1 MKVTPLKFG
10 QRQKLTNRLR
20 ELVRK
25 YPKGVGLFKEFL
37 QNADDAGASRL
48 DAVLDLRSHPKDKLP
63 NEKMSCLQG
72 RALVFLNDQ
81 VFTEEDWEKIQDI
94 GNSGK
99 AMDTAKTGRF
109 GLGFNCVYNVTD
121 FPMVLTN
128 DRLGIFDPHA
138 KTIEGASHA
147 DPGGAWTLTDLWENF
162 PDLLAPFI
170 EFGLREGQTRFN
182 GTIFRLPLR
191 DQRMAQKSEV
201 SSEPYKSEDFRQM
214 VESVEEHAGDLILF
228 LNSVRDFRLSKIAAD
243 GEWSDFVSVETKN
256 GDEIAGIQSE
266 IHQQVSKPV
275 DETLAFAQLIGDQTW
290 FSEHELEIT
299 TRSKSRIERWAR
311 VRGLYSH
318 DELVSTAR
326 EMCEFGEKAVPLAG
340 AAIELNGELRNGV
353 LSCCLPLP
361 TTSGTPLHIDGCFDL
376 QDSRQDIFQD
386 VSASGKK
393 SKTRVR
399 WNQLLLEHGCA
410 SAAAELL
417 TRTVELTKIP
427 NYAQWPK
434 VVASASTERMVGE
447 LPKSIYE
454 SLLSRECIFVGSDRV
469 PSRPESVRLA
479 PDTISEPLLTDGVAI
494 PNPPIPGHVIRG
506 FKSAS
511 KPLIEMTPAD
521 VRELLRDAE
530 FEDVEHAEC
539 NRACL
544 TDKDWILAFLKYGLG
559 DKDFADFHDVPLA
572 LMCDGLLRHFDRYD
586 ETWLYLGTESEK
598 NLLWDVPDLFL
609 DDDAAKL
616 GLELLPNVGS
626 LGLDG
631 VIEQLPR
638 LFRTLDEGE
647 CDKPRHGRDD
657 LPSYEWLAD
666 FYNHCSDIAEKD
678 GTRSL
683 ANHKVRELPL
693 VPDTD
698 GRLWAMGVDSTPV
711 YLPARI
717 QPRWLLDLLAAAE
730 IPIVSTAG
738 ELGKAIARFKLA
750 FGNDEIDSVSPDWL
764 VETAAASSEMLDVLK
779 NDSDVAAKFLA
790 FVTGKGLSFHAAQKL
805 PELPVFPLV
814 GGGTTTLHDEVYQS
828 TGFVPP
834 QISSGVELLV
844 TDNGQLNTLY
854 DKLDV
859 KKLTQAR
866 FVLDFVLDGY
876 DALTKEDQLEALC
889 WLKENYYAIVGS
901 IAKDKRSRFSTKI
914 RTTEL
919 IRCEDGELHSASEIY
934 HPECKDVFK
943 LLGSAGHS
951 PDLQLYPTD
960 DWLEFF
966 ATLGMERNARPSDL
980 IRAIDSL
987 VDEALTPKVANSVQ
1001 RLAKFIETNWGELH
1015 DQDVDGSLFSEVLCQ
1030 RQWLPPISTRPPS
1043 IPEGLF
1049 FEPEERLYAPSEL
1062 ARRGDVDLVSSVL
1075 PVCRFPIADPM
1086 AGAIGL
1092 DTPAAQAVLAQF
1104 DNAIEICAE
1113 YESVGKHEA
1122 RILKQIYGYIG
1133 TELEQPQFPF
1143 GADQLAEKYCD
1154 AYCLIDQDFKL
1165 WTPNQTFGV
1174 PVPYFL
1180 HLRQQIRFGNEASE
1194 RCLHALGRKK
1204 GPTADDFRAFI
1215 KSYHEGLDS
1224 DKVPK
1229 SDRKQI
1235 REAYLHAGRLCKA
1248 NELSSSLVYS
1258 STGRLR
1264 PASDVLMDD
1273 APWLSERAK
1282 ESGIEFLHRELGA
1295 KVAVV
1300 FGVGQLSQVISE
1312 QVEQVE
1318 ECEDDDLLNICTDLN
1333 QKIRSPQF
1341 AKGLL
1346 RLLPFEADV
1355 ESEFESL
1362 HEFEVVP
1369 ADSIQTVLCW
1379 DGEEM
1384 EGSEGET
1391 EFVFDGNQLY
1401 LTAMPESV
1409 LRVHVADAI
1418 AKQIFG
1424 SHVLSNETYVSL
1436 ILAESTDAIELV
1448 LNRLRVP
1455 DLPEGRVVAAIED
1468 DHEFID
1474 ASTGFEK
1481 SFEASSQSRK
1491 VGQSGNGQSIESRTT
1506 QSSSHNQTG
1515 SGSTPARTENE
1526 PPKVR
1531 IGSKKK
1537 RSASKSRTHR
1547 AVTYVS
1553 GEQANGPGQS
1563 SRETEKR
1570 SAVDAAAV
1578 ERVEQFEGSQERI
1591 PTVMPHFNKGYDVE
1605 SRREE
1610 GEEPERYIEVKGL
1623 GGAWNEF
1630 GVKLTPAQIRFGSE
1644 KGDSHWL
1651 YIVEFALDSERSV
1664 IHMIQNPVKKI
1675 TDYRFD
1681 AGWKQLT
1688 AESTD
1693 VRSLT
1698 PEVASRVQ
1706 IADEGLGTITKIL
1719 QRGELMRLTIKMD
1732 DDRDLKRNYP
1742 SKDIKVVEE

>member
-1 MKVTPLKFG
+1 MKATPLKFG

-48 DAVLDLRSHPKDKLP
+48 DAVLDLRTHPKNELP
-63 NEKMSCLQG
+63 NGKMSCLQG

-81 VFTEEDWEKIQDI
+81 VFTEEDWAKIQDI

-121 FPMVLTN
+121 FPMLLTD

-138 KTIEGASHA
+138 NTVEGASHV
-147 DPGGAWTLTDLWENF
+147 DPGAAWTLEDLWENH
-162 PDLLAPFI
+162 PDLLAPFL
-170 EFGLREGQTRFN
+170 EFGLREGQTQFD

-191 DQRMAQKSEV
+191 DQRMAEKSEV
-201 SSEPYKSEDFRQM
+201 CSEPYMSEDFRQM
-214 VESVEEHAGDLILF
+214 VESVEHHAGDLILF
-228 LNSVRDFRLSKIAAD
+228 LNSVRDFKLSKIAAD
-243 GEWSDFVSVETKN
+243 GVHSDFVSVETKN

-275 DETLAFAQLIGDQTW
+275 EDTLTFAELIGDQTW

-299 TRSKSRIERWAR
+299 TRSESRIERWAR

-318 DELVSTAR
+318 DELVATAR
-326 EMCEFGEKAVPLAG
+326 EMCEFEEKAVPLAG
-340 AAIELNGELRNGV
+340 AAIELNGESRHGV

-386 VSASGKK
+386 DSASGKK
-393 SKTRVR
+393 SKTRVK

-410 SAAAELL
+410 AAAAELL
-417 TRTVELTKIP
+417 ARTAELTETQ
-427 NYAQWPK
+427 NYDQWPK
-434 VVASASTERMVGE
+434 VLASASGERLVGE

-454 SLLSRECIFVGSDRV
+454 SLLSKECIFAGGDSALT
-469 PSRPESVRLA
+469 RPESVKLA
-479 PDTISEPLLTDGVAI
+479 DDTISEPVLADGVAI
-494 PNPPIPGHVIRG
+494 PNPPLPKHVIRG
-506 FKSAS
+506 FKATSS
-511 KPLIEMTPAD
+511 PLTAMTPAD

-530 FEDVEHAEC
+530 FEDAEYSKS
-539 NRACL
+539 NRECL
-544 TDKDWILAFLKYGLG
+544 TDREWLLALLKYCLS
-559 DKDFADFHDVPLA
+559 DEDYADFYNVPLA
-572 LMCDGLLRHFDRYD
+572 LMCDGLLRQFDQSD
-586 ETWLYLGTESEK
+586 ATWLYLGTKPEK
-598 NLLWDVPDLFL
+598 SLLWDISDLFL
-609 DDDAAKL
+609 DDEAAKL
-616 GLELLPNVGS
+616 GLEQLPNVSS

-631 VIEQLPR
+631 LIEQLPE
-638 LFRTLDEGE
+638 LFCTLEE
-647 CDKPRHGRDD
+647 SESVKCKQGRDD

-666 FYNHCSDIAEKD
+666 FYNHCSDVAEED

-683 ANHKVRELPL
+683 ANHRLTELPL

-698 GRLWAMGVDSTPV
+698 GRLWAMGLDSTPV
-711 YLPARI
+711 YLPARR
-717 QPRWLLDLLAAAE
+717 QPRWLLDLLAAAD
-730 IPIVSTAG
+730 ISIVSTAG
-738 ELGKAIARFKLA
+738 ELGKAIARFKSA
-750 FGNDEIDSVSPDWL
+750 FGDDEIDSVTPDWL
-764 VETAAASSEMLDVLK
+764 VETAAANSEMLDVLK
-779 NDSDVAAKFLA
+779 NDSAVAAKFLA
-790 FVTGKGLSFHAAQKL
+790 FVTGKELSFNASQRL

-814 GGGTTTLHDEVYQS
+814 GGGTTALHEEVYQS

-834 QISSGVELLV
+834 QISSGVELLF
-844 TDNGQLNTLY
+844 TDNGQLKPLY
-854 DKLDV
+854 DKLGV
-859 KKLTQAR
+859 RKLTQAR

-876 DALTKEDQLEALC
+876 GALTKDDQLQALC
-889 WLKENYYAIVGS
+889 WLKDNYYAIVGS
-901 IAKDKRSRFSTKI
+901 IAEDKRPRFSTKI

-919 IRCEDGELHSASEIY
+919 IRCDDGELHSASEVY

-951 PDLQLYPTD
+951 PDLKLYPTD
-960 DWLEFF
+960 DWLDFF
-966 ATLGMERNARPSDL
+966 ATIGMERNARPSDL
-980 IRAIDSL
+980 VRAIDCL
-987 VDEALTPKVANSVQ
+987 VEEPLTSKVANSVQ
-1001 RLAKFIETNWGELH
+1001 RLAKFIETNWEELH
-1015 DQDVDGSLFSEVLCQ
+1015 DQNVGGNLFSEALSQ
-1030 RQWLPPISTRPPS
+1030 RRWLPPISTRPPS

-1049 FEPEERLYAPSEL
+1049 LAPEERLYAPNEL
-1062 ARRGDVDLVSSVL
+1062 ASRGDVDLVSSVL

-1086 AGAIGL
+1086 AGAIGH
-1092 DTPAAQAVLAQF
+1092 DAPTAQAVLSQF
-1104 DNAIEICAE
+1104 DNTIEICAD

-1122 RILKQIYGYIG
+1122 RILKQIYGFIG
-1133 TELEQPQFPF
+1133 TELEHPLFPP
-1143 GADQLAEKYCD
+1143 GEEQLAEKYCN
-1154 AYCLIDQDFKL
+1154 AYCLIDRDFKL

-1180 HLRQQIRFGNEASE
+1180 HLRQQIRYGNEASE
-1194 RCLHALGRKK
+1194 RCLNALGRKK
-1204 GPTADDFRAFI
+1204 SPTADDFRAFFE
-1215 KSYHEGLDS
+1215 SYHEGCDT
-1224 DKVPK
+1224 DEVPK

-1235 REAYLHAGRLCKA
+1235 REAYLHAGRLCEA

-1258 STGRLR
+1258 SSGSLR
-1264 PASDVLMDD
+1264 PANEILVDD

-1282 ESGIEFLHRELGA
+1282 ESGIEFLHKELGA

-1312 QVEQVE
+1312 KVEHVE
-1318 ECEDDDLLNICTDLN
+1318 ECEDDDLLNICAEIN

-1346 RLLPFEADV
+1346 RLLPFEADIK
-1355 ESEFESL
+1355 SEFEAL
-1362 HEFEVVP
+1362 REFEVVP

-1391 EFVFDGNQLY
+1391 EFVFDGNRLY
-1401 LTAMPESV
+1401 LTAMPDSV

-1418 AKQIFG
+1418 TKQVFG
-1424 SHVLSNETYVSL
+1424 SHTLSNETYVSL
-1436 ILAESTDAIELV
+1436 ILAESTDDIELV

-1468 DHEFID
+1468 GDEFVD
-1474 ASTGFEK
+1474 ASTEFEE
-1481 SFEASSQSRK
+1481 SFEPRAQRRK
-1491 VGQSGNGQSIESRTT
+1491 ADPSGNGQSLKSQAASTSSR
-1506 QSSSHNQTG
+1506 SQTG
-1515 SGSTPARTENE
+1515 SDSTPARTENE

-1531 IGSKKK
+1531 TGSKKP

-1547 AVTYVS
+1547 AVTYVA
-1553 GEQANGPGQS
+1553 GEQATGARQS
-1563 SRETEKR
+1563 SRETDKR
-1570 SAVDAAAV
+1570 SAVDAAAI
-1578 ERVEQFEGSQERI
+1578 ERVEQYESQQRV

-1605 SRREE
+1605 SRR
-1610 GEEPERYIEVKGL
+1610 GESDEIERYIEVKGL

-1651 YIVEFALDSERSV
+1651 YIVEFALDPDRSV
-1664 IHMIQNPVKKI
+1664 IHVIQNPVKKI

-1688 AESTD
+1688 VESTG
-1693 VRSLT
+1693 VRSLA

-1706 IADEGLGTITKIL
+1706 IADYGLGTITKIL

-1732 DDRDLKRNYP
+1732 DDRELKRNYP
-1742 SKDIKVVEE
+1742 SKEITVVEE

>member
-1 MKVTPLKFG
+1 MKFG

-37 QNADDAGASRL
+37 QNADDARATRL
-48 DAVLDLRSHPKDKLP
+48 HAILDLRTHPQKKLP
-63 NEKMSCLQG
+63 NGKMSCLQG
-72 RALVFLNDQ
+72 RSLVFLNDQ

-121 FPMVLTN
+121 FPMLLTS

-138 KTIEGASHA
+138 NTIEGATHA
-147 DPGGAWTLTDLWENF
+147 DPGAAWMLKDLWENH
-162 PDLLAPFI
+162 PDLLAPFL
-170 EFGLREGQTRFN
+170 EFGLREGQTQFD

-201 SSEPYKSEDFRQM
+201 CREPFKSEDFRQM
-214 VESVEEHAGDLILF
+214 VESVEDHAGDLILF
-228 LNSVRDFRLSKIAAD
+228 LNSVRDFKLSEIAAD
-243 GEWSDFVSVETKN
+243 GEWSDYVSVETKN
-256 GDEIAGIQSE
+256 GDEIEAIQSE
-266 IHQQVSKPV
+266 IHQQVSKPAE
-275 DETLAFAQLIGDQTW
+275 DTLAFAELVGDQTW
-290 FSEHELEIT
+290 FSEHVLEIT
-299 TRSKSRIERWAR
+299 TRTESRVERWAR

-318 DELVSTAR
+318 DELISTAR
-326 EMCEFGEKAVPLAG
+326 EMCEFEEKAVPLAG
-340 AAIELNGELRNGV
+340 AAFELDGKSRHGV

-386 VSASGKK
+386 DSARGKR

-417 TRTVELTKIP
+417 ARTAELTETP
-427 NYAQWPK
+427 NYAHWPK
-434 VVASASTERMVGE
+434 VASASAERLVDE
-447 LPKSIYE
+447 LPTRIYQ
-454 SLLSRECIFVGSDRV
+454 SLLSRECIFAGRDSVLSH
-469 PSRPESVRLA
+469 PERVRLT
-479 PDTISEPLLTDGVAI
+479 DDSITEPLLADGVAI
-494 PNPPIPGHVIRG
+494 PNPSLPKHVIRG
-506 FKSAS
+506 FTATSS
-511 KPLIEMTPAD
+511 PLTVMTPAD
-521 VRELLRDAE
+521 VRELLRDDD
-530 FEDVEHAEC
+530 FEDVEHSKC
-539 NRACL
+539 DRDCL
-544 TDKDWILAFLKYGLG
+544 TDKEWLLALLKYCLS
-559 DKDFADFHDVPLA
+559 DEDYSDFYDVPLA
-572 LMCDGLLRHFDRYD
+572 LMCDGLLRQFDQSD
-586 ETWLYLGTESEK
+586 ATWLYLGTKSEK
-598 NLLWDVPDLFL
+598 SLLCDIPDLFL
-609 DDDAAKL
+609 DDKAAKL
-616 GLELLPNVGS
+616 QLEQLPNVKFLS
-626 LGLDG
+626 LDG
-631 VIEQLPR
+631 LLEQLPE
-638 LFRTLDEGE
+638 LFCTLEDGE
-647 CDKPRHGRDD
+647 SAKCEQGRDD

-666 FYNHCSDIAEKD
+666 FYNHCSDVAEED

-683 ANHKVRELPL
+683 TNHRLTELPL

-698 GRLWAMGVDSTPV
+698 GRLWAMGLGSTPV
-711 YLPARI
+711 YLPARS
-717 QPRWLLDLLAAAE
+717 QPRWLMDLLASAE
-730 IPIVSTAG
+730 IPVVSTTG
-738 ELGKAIARFKLA
+738 ELGKAVARFKSA

-764 VETAAASSEMLDVLK
+764 IENAAASSEMLEILK

-790 FVTGKGLSFHAAQKL
+790 FVTGKELSFHASQKL

-834 QISSGVELLV
+834 QITSGVELLF
-844 TDNGQLNTLY
+844 TDNGQLKPLY
-854 DKLDV
+854 DKLGV

-876 DALTKEDQLEALC
+876 GALTEDDQIQALC
-889 WLKENYYAIVGS
+889 WLKENYYAIIGN
-901 IAKDKRSRFSTKI
+901 ITEGKRSIFSAKI

-919 IRCEDGELHSASEIY
+919 IRCDDGELHSPSEIY

-980 IRAIDSL
+980 IRAIDCL
-987 VDEALTPKVANSVQ
+987 MDEPLTSKVANSVQ
-1001 RLAKFIETNWGELH
+1001 RLAKFIETNWAELH
-1015 DQDVDGSLFSEVLCQ
+1015 DQDVGGNLFSEVLSQ
-1030 RQWLPPISTRPPS
+1030 RRWLPPISTRPPS

-1049 FEPEERLYAPSEL
+1049 LQPEERLYAPSEL
-1062 ARRGDVDLVSSVL
+1062 ACRRDVDLVSSVL

-1086 AGAIGL
+1086 AGAIGH
-1092 DTPAAQAVLAQF
+1092 DAPTAQAVLAQF
-1104 DNAIEICAE
+1104 DNTIKICAD

-1122 RILKQIYGYIG
+1122 RVLKQIYGFIG
-1133 TELEQPQFPF
+1133 TELEQPLFPL
-1143 GADQLAEKYCD
+1143 GEVQLAEKYCD
-1154 AYCLIDQDFKL
+1154 TYCLIDRDFML

-1180 HLRQQIRFGNEASE
+1180 HLRQQIRYRDESSE
-1194 RCLHALGRKK
+1194 RCLDALGRKK

-1215 KSYHEGLDS
+1215 ESYHVGLDS

-1235 REAYLHAGRLCKA
+1235 REAYLHAGRLCQA

-1258 STGRLR
+1258 SAGRLR
-1264 PASDVLMDD
+1264 PANDVLVDD
-1273 APWLSERAK
+1273 APWLSERAN
-1282 ESGIEFLHRELGA
+1282 ESGIEFLHKDLGA

-1312 QVEQVE
+1312 KVEYVE
-1318 ECEDDDLLNICTDLN
+1318 ECEDDELLNVCAELN

-1369 ADSIQTVLCW
+1369 ADSVQTVLCW
-1379 DGEEM
+1379 DGQEM

-1391 EFVFDGNQLY
+1391 EFVFEGNQLY

-1418 AKQIFG
+1418 TKQIFG

-1436 ILAESTDAIELV
+1436 ILAESTDTIELV

-1455 DLPEGRVVAAIED
+1455 DLPEGRVVAAIEAD
-1468 DHEFID
+1468 DEFVD

-1481 SFEASSQSRK
+1481 SFESSAQRRK
-1491 VGQSGNGQSIESRTT
+1491 ARQSGHGQSIESRTM
-1506 QSSSHNQTG
+1506 QSSSRGQTG
-1515 SGSTPARTENE
+1515 SGSTPTRTENE

-1531 IGSKKK
+1531 TGSKKQ

-1553 GEQANGPGQS
+1553 GEQANGPRQS

-1605 SRREE
+1605 SRCEE
-1610 GEEPERYIEVKGL
+1610 DGEPERYIEIKGL

-1681 AGWKQLT
+1681 AGWKQLS
-1688 AESTD
+1688 AESTSVQLKD
-1693 VRSLT
+1693 
-1698 PEVASRVQ
+1698 PEVDCRVQ
-1706 IADEGLGTITKIL
+1706 IADEGHGTITKVL
-1719 QRGELMRLTIKMD
+1719 RRGELMRLTIKLND
-1732 DDRDLKRNYP
+1732 GRELKRNYP